1 MLRPLSCLADA
12 PWGRAQL
19 GKITQLHQ
27 FKKIIRKAE
36 KGFTK

>member
-12 PWGRAQL
+12 PWGAAKL
-19 GKITQLHQ
+19 GKTTQLHQ